1 MEETAICPF
10 LSNSMTVHLIH
21 FKLGRFLSGDKG
33 ELTTIFEVVRMRS
46 FLIFAKSFS
55 CDRYLY

>member
-21 FKLGRFLSGDKG
+21 FKLGRFLSGDEG

-46 FLIFAKSFS
+46 FLIFAKNFS